1 LFLLDKFFLDARL
14 NFGTKSLKTK
24 ECNFECRMARWNG
37 VDDMELLCDIYE
49 TKHLIGIEFGQFG

>member
-1 LFLLDKFFLDARL
+1 
-14 NFGTKSLKTK
+14 
-24 ECNFECRMARWNG
+24 MARWNG